1 MKIVIIGAG
10 EVGYHIA
17 KYLYPNNDVIIIER
31 DDDACERAD
40 ELDLQVIQGNGA
52 NVKILTQ
59 VLTGADLLVAV
70 TGSDEVNIV
79 SCMAAKLVVK
89 SEKPLKT
96 MARVSNPDY
105 IDKPVARRTQIGID
119 TMICPELAM
128 ASEVAEV
135 LSIPSAIDAEFFA
148 DGKVE
153 MIEFVAKDNGEIIGK
168 QIKNLQLS
176 ESCIISAL
184 FRGGDV
190 IIPHGD
196 SAINSGD
203 HVVVIGKTDEMKN
216 IRGLFGEIGQNVNKV
231 MIIGGGKVG
240 FYLAQ
245 LAQKSNV
252 NLKIIEHDRQRCEYV
267 ADKLP
272 EVLVINGDGT
282 DVNLLK
288 EEEVG
293 NMDAVFSVMNSDEK
307 NLLSALLAKQFGV
320 GKVITRVERPEYG
333 PLFEMVGVD
342 IAASPKQSTINEV
355 MKLLMGTGI
364 EALTTI
370 EGEKAEIIEYIA
382 YRNSKIT
389 GKPLKDIKFP
399 SGAIVSM
406 VIHNNEP
413 LIPRGDHVIEDGDR
427 VLVFSLPSAVP
438 NVEKLFK

>member
-17 KYLYPNNDVIIIER
+17 NSLYENNDVIVIDR
-31 DDDACERAD
+31 DDEACERAD

-52 NVKILTQ
+52 NVRLLTQ
-59 VLTGADLLVAV
+59 VLTNADLLVAV

-79 SCMAAKLVVK
+79 SCMAAKLVSK
-89 SEKPLKT
+89 NKKPLKT

-153 MIEFVAKDNGEIIGK
+153 MIEFVAKDNTEIVGK

-184 FRGGDV
+184 FRGGEV

-196 SAINSGD
+196 DAINSGD
-203 HVVVIGKTDEMKN
+203 HVVIIGKTDEMKS
-216 IRGLFGEIGQNVNKV
+216 IRGIFGEIGQNVTKV

-240 FYLAQ
+240 FHLAQ
-245 LAQKSNV
+245 IAQKSGIKI
-252 NLKIIEHDRQRCEYV
+252 KIIEQDKKRCEYI
-267 ADKLP
+267 ADVLP

-288 EEEVG
+288 EEEVS
-293 NMDAVFSVMNSDEK
+293 NMDTVFSVMDSDEK
-307 NLLSALLAKQFGV
+307 NLLSALLAKQFNV
-320 GKVITRVERPEYG
+320 GKVIARVERSGYS

-342 IAASPKQSTINEV
+342 LAASPKQATINEV
-355 MKLLMGTGI
+355 MKLSMGTGI

-370 EGEKAEIIEYIA
+370 EGERAEIIEYIA
-382 YRNSKIT
+382 YKNSKIT

-406 VIHNNEP
+406 VIHGNEP
-413 LIPRGDHVIEDGDR
+413 FIPRGDYVIEDGDR
-427 VLVFSLPSAVP
+427 VLIFSLPSAVT

>member
-17 KYLYPNNDVIIIER
+17 NSLYENNDVIIIDR

-40 ELDLQVIQGNGA
+40 EMDLQVIQGNGA
-52 NVKILTQ
+52 NVRLLTQ
-59 VLTGADLLVAV
+59 VLTNADLLVAV

-79 SCMAAKLVVK
+79 SCMAAKLVSK
-89 SEKPLKT
+89 SKKPLKT

-148 DGKVE
+148 EGKVE
-153 MIEFVAKDNGEIIGK
+153 MIEFVAKDNTEIVGK

-184 FRGGDV
+184 FRGGEV

-196 SAINSGD
+196 DAINSGD
-203 HVVVIGKTDEMKN
+203 HVVIIGKTDEMKS
-216 IRGLFGEIGQNVNKV
+216 IRGVFGEIGQNVNKV

-240 FYLAQ
+240 FHLAQ
-245 LAQKSNV
+245 IAQKSGIKV
-252 NLKIIEHDRQRCEYV
+252 KIIERDKKRCEYI
-267 ADKLP
+267 ADVLP

-288 EEEVG
+288 EEEVS
-293 NMDAVFSVMNSDEK
+293 NMDTVFSVMGSDEK

-320 GKVITRVERPEYG
+320 GKVITRVERSGYS

-342 IAASPKQSTINEV
+342 LAASPKQATINEV
-355 MKLLMGTGI
+355 MKLSMGTGI

-370 EGEKAEIIEYIA
+370 EGERAEIIEYIA
-382 YRNSKIT
+382 YKNSKIT

-406 VIHNNEP
+406 VIHGNEP
-413 LIPRGDHVIEDGDR
+413 FIPRGDHVIEDGDR
-427 VLVFSLPSAVP
+427 VLIFSLPSAVTD
-438 NVEKLFK
+438 VEKLFK